1 MVIEH
6 CWVTI
11 EDGGEG
17 EEGVEDTDAEEIHAR
32 SEVRDT
38 FFFRR
43 VIHIDR
49 NWQDVDAA
57 PGRADQQG
65 QFGFVAAGQKFH
77 FSHLAQRVKPVACLG
92 IR

>member
-6 CWVTI
+6 WGVAVK
-11 EDGGEG
+11 DGGEG

-43 VIHIDR
+43 VIHIDWNR
-49 NWQDVDAA
+49 QDVDAT
-57 PGRADQQG
+57 PGGADQQG

-77 FSHLAQRVKPVACLG
+77 LSHFVQGKER
-92 IR
+92 